1 MKPSSRVHRLLLV
14 AGDSGFESDFLAA
27 LRDSLAA
34 RSSTAVFELVY
45 CPLVHVADFLLVL
58 DMLDRAKSGFFDAV
72 YLAPQASTWS
82 RLRNAST
89 TGQVPLRSR
98 SEPLG
103 LCSLKPQEIEK
114 VTQSNREWETALWI
128 LTQSASCRSKNV
140 GVLLIFP
147 EDFGGHQ
154 SSGPASPWSSR
165 EVLDVVRTCDVRRGS
180 AFLCQLAGTDQRRPV
195 GIITNLPEV
204 KGKLFLHWPSLV
216 RCGDELI
223 YNGPLPGS
231 CPCVPQHKPFR
242 GTDAQA
248 NFVSTTAHS
257 PGVSFW
263 KMCLADILGGSLLPL
278 RDGEVSQQ
286 AALSSVFGLFSFGS
300 CVHSRTQLYN
310 AWLHG
315 SLSRTL
321 LADVAS
327 SGQITAYLENSVPT
341 NSLYTKR
348 PNFSTACSITAV
360 GLTLCSS
367 TFSPSASLLG
377 SPMAPPSATSA
388 SHRARDRRSRSPLHL
403 PRSIA
408 RTPSRMKS
416 PLVQSGPRGW
426 TPNGSP
432 AADGGVVLPGANDGV
447 LRTRTLIM

>member
-1 MKPSSRVHRLLLV
+1 M
-14 AGDSGFESDFLAA
+14 
-27 LRDSLAA
+27 
-34 RSSTAVFELVY
+34 
-45 CPLVHVADFLLVL
+45 
-58 DMLDRAKSGFFDAV
+58 

-128 LTQSASCRSKNV
+128 LTQSASCQSKKV
-140 GVLLIFP
+140 GILLTFP
-147 EDFGGHQ
+147 EDFGGHW
-154 SSGPASPWSSR
+154 SSGPASPWSAQ
-165 EVLDVVRTCDVRRGS
+165 EVLGIVRTCDVRRGS

-195 GIITNLPEV
+195 GIITNLPKV
-204 KGKLFLHWPSLV
+204 KGNLFLHWPSLV
-216 RCGDELI
+216 RCGDDLI
-223 YNGPLPGS
+223 YNGLLPGS
-231 CPCVPQHKPFR
+231 CPCAPQHKPFR

-248 NFVSTTAHS
+248 NFVSSAAQS
-257 PGVSFW
+257 PGVSSW
-263 KMCLADILGGSLLPL
+263 KLCLTDILGGSLLSL
-278 RDGEVSQQ
+278 RDGEASQQ
-286 AALSSVFGLFSFGS
+286 AALSSVSGLFSFGS
-300 CVHSRTQLYN
+300 CVHSRTPLYN

-315 SLSRTL
+315 SLTRTL

-327 SGQITAYLENSVPT
+327 SGQVTAYLENSVP
-341 NSLYTKR
+341 SDSQFTKR
-348 PNFSTACSITAV
+348 SNFSTTCSITAV
-360 GLTLCSS
+360 GFALSSPLFPRSSSLSGSS
-367 TFSPSASLLG
+367 T
-377 SPMAPPSATSA
+377 APPLSSSA
-388 SHRARDRRSRSPLHL
+388 SHRARDRRSRSPSLL

-408 RTPSRMKS
+408 RTPCRMKT

-432 AADGGVVLPGANDGV
+432 GADGGVVLPGANAGV